1 MWIIV
6 TLVAA
11 GFQTA
16 RTALQHRLRSL
27 LSVSGAGFV
36 RYLYGAPLS
45 ALAVCVAWAAGV
57 EWPQIAAR
65 FWPTILG
72 GGVAQILGT
81 VCLIRAFDARD
92 FAVGTVFAKT
102 EVVQVALFSLVLLG
116 EPLRWGGWLGAAV
129 CMVGVAL
136 LATKGRR
143 LTWVA
148 VRQPAA
154 LYGLAAGGL
163 FGLASI
169 GIRGATKALSGGPI
183 VMHAIVTL
191 AVMNTMQTVVHGGY
205 LLVREREQARLA
217 VVHWRSSAVVGVL
230 SVCGSAGWALALALQ
245 NAAKVRTLGQ
255 VELLF
260 TFAVSRWWL
269 HDRHSPSWPPAGWW
283 RSESSPSSLPVN
295 DPGAFLPRR
304 GTSTR
309 QGFLA
314 AALFAGA
321 ALLAAAFL
329 AGAAF
334 FAAAFLVADA
344 LRAGAALLDDGLAA
358 YGEQFVRPLGLHR
371 VEAITLGE

>member
-16 RTALQHRLRSL
+16 RTALQHRLRAL

-45 ALAVCVAWAAGV
+45 ALAVLVAWSIGV
-57 EWPQIAAR
+57 EWPHFEVR
-65 FWPTILG
+65 FWPSILG

-102 EVVQVALFSLVLLG
+102 EVVQVAFLSWVILG
-116 EPLRWGGWLGAAV
+116 EPLRWGGWFGAAV

-136 LATKGRR
+136 LATKGQR
-143 LTWVA
+143 LSCAA

-169 GIRGATKALSGGPI
+169 GIRGATKALDGGPI
-183 VMHAIVTL
+183 VMRAIVTL
-191 AVMNTMQTVVHGGY
+191 AVMNTMQTIVHGGY
-205 LLVREREQARLA
+205 LVIRERDQLRLTL
-217 VVHWRSSAVVGVL
+217 VQWRSSAIVGVL
-230 SVCGSAGWALALALQ
+230 SVCGSAGWALALALE

-260 TFAVSRWWL
+260 TFGVSRWWL
-269 HDRHSPSWPPAGWW
+269 KDRHT
-283 RSESSPSSLPVN
+283 
-295 DPGAFLPRR
+295 R
-304 GTSTR
+304 GE
-309 QGFLA
+309 
-314 AALFAGA
+314 
-321 ALLAAAFL
+321 
-329 AGAAF
+329 
-334 FAAAFLVADA
+334 LVASGLVA
-344 LRAGAALLDDGLAA
+344 FGVVTVVLLG
-358 YGEQFVRPLGLHR
+358 
-371 VEAITLGE
+371 